1 MLRQWISPD
10 AATQRYLA
18 THNDFDL
25 VQCLTSTGM
34 RYLLKAQTGNF
45 RRLHKKLYYDHT
57 LVNVLLPTMLKHAGK
72 SEPTFL
78 ELTRH
83 FVLSGSP
90 CALLGLRNRLTRRR
104 LMEDLWTLEP
114 ITSLRRKCINKCTEQ
129 GEWTVLSHDAT
140 FKSLFSVLGQDKMA
154 QKAGEIHAVHS
165 ILGKSGALPGLCA
178 QHTEGKT
185 CFRNA
190 SETLLPPDARQTTR
204 WIFSDTPKT
213 ILAAAADL
221 YPSLIGVAEDPIHLV
236 FRVEACFGERRT
248 PCSRLC
254 LHIQKKFTIPAP
266 GSIYDG
272 ESSHELSQGPCFV
285 PTLPFLK
292 GYSPSIHTSRQY
304 IMSPFRPVI
313 CRTMESRTNTAASC
327 RSRLGTIFPS
337 SLSTSPGLHRRHPR
351 SVSSVSQ

>member
-1 MLRQWISPD
+1 MQPSRACFQYWGR
-10 AATQRYLA
+10 TRWHRKQ
-18 THNDFDL
+18 
-25 VQCLTSTGM
+25 
-34 RYLLKAQTGNF
+34 
-45 RRLHKKLYYDHT
+45 
-57 LVNVLLPTMLKHAGK
+57 GK
-72 SEPTFL
+72 STQ
-78 ELTRH
+78 
-83 FVLSGSP
+83 
-90 CALLGLRNRLTRRR
+90 
-104 LMEDLWTLEP
+104 
-114 ITSLRRKCINKCTEQ
+114 CIPS
-129 GEWTVLSHDAT
+129 WA
-140 FKSLFSVLGQDKMA
+140 
-154 QKAGEIHAVHS
+154 
-165 ILGKSGALPGLCA
+165 KSGALPGLCA
-178 QHTEGKT
+178 AHTEGKT

-272 ESSHELSQGPCFV
+272 ESSHELLQGPALFQRC
-285 PTLPFLK
+285 LLK
-292 GYSPSIHTSRQY
+292 GYFPSIHTSRQY